1 MTLIDEKEVIGFN
14 KKHAD
19 EIKQDKQYWAIKK
32 GIKRR
37 QRALEQLTKD
47 TYLIQSLKGKQY
59 TAILSKDLEDV
70 VIECPCKVDIVFHM
84 NHAYIVDYFPEP
96 ILVSDLESQ
105 EKDFKDLGG
114 DY

>member
-19 EIKQDKQYWAIKK
+19 EIKADKEYFAIKK
-32 GIKRR
+32 GKRVK
-37 QRALEQLTKD
+37 QQVIEQLTKD

-70 VIECPCKVDIVFHM
+70 VIECLCKVDVVFHM

-96 ILVSDLESQ
+96 IVVSDLESQ